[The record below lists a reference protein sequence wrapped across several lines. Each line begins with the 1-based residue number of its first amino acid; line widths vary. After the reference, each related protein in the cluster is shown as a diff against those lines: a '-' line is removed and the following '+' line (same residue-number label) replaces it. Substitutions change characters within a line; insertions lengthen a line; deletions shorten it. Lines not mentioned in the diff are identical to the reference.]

1 MASASI
7 SLLSDSIA
15 FDIINEVYK
24 KVIGSEIRWDV
35 GLSVSSIIDTLINE
49 YCGLNGEFEH
59 VIILFDEF
67 GRYLEYASSVNVAK
81 SGESGLQQLF
91 EASQNYE
98 GTLQIINFIQ
108 SDIKTYLQRIDQTKN
123 ISRYIGR
130 FDASDKYY
138 IS

>member
-1 MASASI
+1 MPIGAPPPPRPRAESFFERNFNVFVKDFNEVASNLGWNDQNEKLENRI
-7 SLLSDSIA
+7 RESLLSDSIA

-67 GRYLEYASSVNVAK
+67 GRYLEY
-81 SGESGLQQLF
+81 Q
-91 EASQNYE
+91 Y
-98 GTLQIINFIQ
+98 
-108 SDIKTYLQRIDQTKN
+108 
-123 ISRYIGR
+123 
-130 FDASDKYY
+130 
-138 IS
+138 